1 MEVLFENEQFILKST
16 GRDYDFVGIIETKTD
31 EPLTFFFSEELCADD
46 EDDGEEDYDRDSY
59 IDENKTELLG
69 VYEGLKSREDNCD
82 ADDDDEEETAYDLQ
96 ADDWFRTRDDKS
108 TGFLSDCR
116 ERGQFLAI
124 IKYYC
129 PEKLERIPWL

>member
-31 EPLTFFFSEELCADD
+31 EPLTFFFREELFADD
-46 EDDGEEDYDRDSY
+46 DDDEEDYDRDSY

-82 ADDDDEEETAYDLQ
+82 ADDDEEEETAYDLQ
-96 ADDWFRTRDDKS
+96 ADDWFRTCDDKS

-124 IKYYC
+124 IKHYC